1 MATLI
6 TGGTGFL
13 GSYVARHLLAH
24 DEGPIVLFDTTI
36 NTENIADL
44 QGKVTVVEG
53 DQAQAVELFDVV
65 KRCNVQRIVHL
76 GYAIFALNGAP
87 DRGMEVNINGTN
99 NVFQIARIMGIRV
112 VWASSG
118 AAYGYHPVIPASA
131 EPLDETAAC
140 RPISLYGKCKLFNE
154 MVAEDYAN
162 RLGLDHI
169 GLRLTSI
176 YGVGRSGRL
185 QTAGDFYCLLVE
197 RAFQGRDYEAPPAD
211 QMFNWT
217 YVEDVARVFRV
228 ALNAPK
234 PRVRIFNVSGDAR
247 TAGESAD
254 HVRNTLVPGAK
265 ITFGTHPV
273 RRIPILSNALIRAEL
288 GWAPTYTMEQGMQEY
303 LARLRATTG

>member
-1 MATLI
+1 MTTLI

-13 GSYVARHLLAH
+13 GSYIARHLLEH
-24 DEGPIVLFDTTI
+24 DEGPIVLFDVAT
-36 NTENIADL
+36 NSDNIADL
-44 QGKVTVVEG
+44 KGRVTVVEG
-53 DQAQAVELFDVV
+53 DQSQAVELFDVI
-65 KRCNVQRIVHL
+65 KRHNVERIIHL

-87 DRGMEVNINGTN
+87 DRGMAINVTGTN
-99 NVFQIARIMGIRV
+99 NIFQIARILGIRV

-118 AAYGYHPVIPASA
+118 AAYGYHPVIPAAA
-131 EPLDETAAC
+131 EPLSETAPC

-197 RAFQGRDYEAPPAD
+197 RAFQGRDYQAPPAN

-217 YVEDVARVFRV
+217 YVEDVARVFRT

-234 PRVRIFNVSGDAR
+234 PKVRIFNVSGDAK
-247 TAGESAD
+247 TAGDSAD
-254 HVRNTLVPGAK
+254 YVRKTLVPGAK
-265 ITFGTHPV
+265 ITFGTDPV
-273 RRIPILSNALIRAEL
+273 RRIPILSSALIKAEL
-288 GWAPTYTMEQGMQEY
+288 GWAPIYSMEQGMQEY
-303 LARLRATTG
+303 LARLKAAKA